1 MKDPVEVRPPGDD
14 RLFLILRVV
23 TSRDYI
29 PFIPLDKILPDLV
42 YSPVWE
48 LDEKIARRV
57 HRRFDSRREFL
68 NHL

>member
-1 MKDPVEVRPPGDD
+1 MKNPVEARPPGGD

-23 TSRDYI
+23 TSRDHI

-48 LDEKIARRV
+48 LNEEMARRV
-57 HRRFDSRREFL
+57 HRQFNSQREFL
-68 NHL
+68 DRL